1 MCWMEVCKYVLV
13 CVSVCAQ
20 FPYWILPTTP
30 SFPFLISSN
39 TSMASQFKNPVQ
51 KLTAFLPSKQLSILN
66 RSLPTWFPPTPC
78 GVKHASNLT
87 HDDHSVKWGVVDTLQ
102 IVESVPLWEQV
113 LSKEKFFMRHHH
125 MVTIWQR
132 CNRKFSPDASN
143 AMLPSAIL
151 DRVLLLTLSAW
162 LAAFPAVGSV
172 GSLWRLS
179 GIYAYISFGICCI
192 FETLNEGE
200 MKTYSDTVL
209 FPWGGGESKWII
221 SLEKL
226 FLSRQFSWSI
236 WVFAFTGARQAW

>member
-1 MCWMEVCKYVLV
+1 MCWMEVRKYVLV
-13 CVSVCAQ
+13 CV
-20 FPYWILPTTP
+20 L
-30 SFPFLISSN
+30 SFPTECFPQLPLSFFRSAATHQWPVSSKTRHRN
-39 TSMASQFKNPVQ
+39 SPLF
-51 KLTAFLPSKQLSILN
+51 FPSEQLSILN
-66 RSLPTWFPPTPC
+66 CSLPTWLPPTPC

-113 LSKEKFFMRHHH
+113 LSKEKFFMRHRH

-179 GIYAYISFGICCI
+179 GIYADISFGICCL
-192 FETLNEGE
+192 FEMLNEGE

-209 FPWGGGESKWII
+209 FPWGGGKSKWII

-226 FLSRQFSWSI
+226 FLSRRFSWSI
-236 WVFAFTGARQAW
+236 WVFAFTSAR